1 MARIPPKKMA
11 NQIAG
16 LLREQHPDANYLRKV
31 FEYIREDLGIK
42 GVATKPKRKPE
53 IMSEEELN
61 RLYKAVWRASDRMH
75 MVLLKLVLFT
85 GIANEELV
93 NVRLKDVD
101 LGGMRIQI
109 AKGKGNEARQVLFP
123 PSLRDELSDYI
134 RIQREKGTDYLFES
148 SRGTKYSTRWVREI
162 IRRYVEKAGITKRIH
177 PFFFRR
183 QLLSYLKD
191 KGIVD
196 AKVQLLSGHKHRG
209 SPGIYKEISLSDVE
223 QEYRDAMDEFPI
235 K

>member
-209 SPGIYKEISLSDVE
+209 SPGIYKEISLSDIE

>member
-11 NQIAG
+11 NRSAG

-31 FEYIREDLGIK
+31 FEYIHEDLGIR

-61 RLYKAVWRASDRMH
+61 SLYKAVWRASDRMH
-75 MVLLKLVLFT
+75 MVLLKLVLF
-85 GIANEELV
+85 
-93 NVRLKDVD
+93 
-101 LGGMRIQI
+101 
-109 AKGKGNEARQVLFP
+109 P
-123 PSLRDELSDYI
+123 PSFRDELSDYI
-134 RIQREKGTDYLFES
+134 RIQREKGADYLLES
-148 SRGTKYSTRWVREI
+148 SRGAKYSTRWVREI

-209 SPGIYKEISLSDVE
+209 SPWIYKEISLSDVE
-223 QEYRDAMDEFPI
+223 QEYRVAMDEFPI
-235 K
+235 Q

>member
-1 MARIPPKKMA
+1 MA

-16 LLREQHPDANYLRKV
+16 LLREQQPDANYLRKV
-31 FEYIREDLGIK
+31 FEYVREDLGIK
-42 GVATKPKRKPE
+42 GVAAKPKRKPE
-53 IMSEEELN
+53 IMSKEELN
-61 RLYKAVWRASDRMH
+61 RLYKAVWRASNRMH

-109 AKGKGNEARQVLFP
+109 AMEKRNKARQVLFP
-123 PSLRDELSDYI
+123 PSFRDELSDYI
-134 RIQREKGTDYLFES
+134 RIQRDKGAFYLFES
-148 SRGTKYSTRWVREI
+148 NRGSKYSTRWVREI
-162 IRRYVEKAGITKRIH
+162 MKRYAEKAGISKRIH
-177 PFFFRR
+177 PHFFRH
-183 QLLSYLKD
+183 QFLSFLKD

-196 AKVQLLSGHKHRG
+196 AKVQLLSGHKHHG
-209 SPGIYKEISLSDVE
+209 NLGIYKEISLSDVE

>member
-31 FEYIREDLGIK
+31 FEYVREDLGVK

-61 RLYKAVWRASDRMH
+61 RLYKAVWCASNRMH

-93 NVRLKDVD
+93 KVRLKDVD

-109 AKGKGNEARQVLFP
+109 NIEKGNKSRQVLFP
-123 PSLRDELSDYI
+123 PSFRDELAEYI
-134 RIQREKGTDYLFES
+134 RIQRDKGALYLFES
-148 SRGTKYSTRWVREI
+148 SRGAKYSTRWVREI
-162 IRRYVEKAGITKRIH
+162 IKRYAEKAGISKRIH
-177 PFFFRR
+177 PYFFRH

-196 AKVQLLSGHKHRG
+196 AKVQLLSGLKHRG
-209 SPGIYKEISLSDVE
+209 NLGFYKEISLSDVE
-223 QEYRDAMDEFPI
+223 YEYRDAMDEFPI

>member
-75 MVLLKLVLFT
+75 MVLLKLALFT

-109 AKGKGNEARQVLFP
+109 DKGKGNEARQVLFP
-123 PSLRDELSDYI
+123 PSFHDELSDYI

-148 SRGTKYSTRWVREI
+148 SRGTKYSTRWVREL

>member
-1 MARIPPKKMA
+1 MTRIPPKKMA

-16 LLREQHPDANYLRKV
+16 LLREQQPDANYLRKV

-42 GVATKPKRKPE
+42 GVAKKPKRKPE

-61 RLYKAVWRASDRMH
+61 RLYKAVWRASNRMH

-109 AKGKGNEARQVLFP
+109 AMEKRNKARQVLFP
-123 PSLRDELSDYI
+123 PFFRDELTDYI
-134 RIQREKGTDYLFES
+134 RIQRDKGAFYLFES
-148 SRGTKYSTRWVREI
+148 NRKTKYSTRWVREI
-162 IRRYVEKAGITKRIH
+162 MKRYAEKAGISKRIV
-177 PFFFRR
+177 PYFFRH

-191 KGIVD
+191 KGIMD
-196 AKVQLLSGHKHRG
+196 AKVQLLSGLKHRG
-209 SPGIYKEISLSDVE
+209 NLGFYKEIGLSDVE
-223 QEYRDAMDEFPI
+223 HEYRDAMDEFPI

>member
-1 MARIPPKKMA
+1 MSRIPPKKMA

-16 LLREQHPDANYLRKV
+16 LLREQDPDANYLRKV

-42 GVATKPKRKPE
+42 GVATKLKRKPE
-53 IMSEEELN
+53 IISEEELN
-61 RLYKAVWRASDRMH
+61 RLYKTVWRAYNRMH
-75 MVLLKLVLFT
+75 MILLKLVLFT

-93 NVRLKDVD
+93 NVRVKDVD

-109 AKGKGNEARQVLFP
+109 AKGKRNKARQVIFP
-123 PSLRDELSDYI
+123 PSFCDELTDYI
-134 RIQREKGTDYLFES
+134 RIQREKGAFYLFES
-148 SRGTKYSTRWVREI
+148 SRGSKYSTRWVREI
-162 IRRYVEKAGITKRIH
+162 IRRYAEKAGLTKRIH
-177 PFFFRR
+177 PYFFRH
-183 QLLSYLKD
+183 QLLSYLKE

-223 QEYRDAMDEFPI
+223 QEYRDAMDGFPI